1 MLKGNSS
8 NFSDNFYKGQLAKDE
23 DENFLD
29 GYAKGISDASAI
41 AMNMPLFESWTEI
54 TDRIS
59 DTTVQAMAWRS
70 AMAILK
76 KLPKPEKTQ
85 NIDCDDPEM
94 VAAILS
100 NARHTVQIGTTRQ
113 SNKNLEVIKE
123 HFAQELLNLLAEY
136 PEIFVFGREHEY
148 GIGCGNGL
156 KLKLQELAKTDAERT
171 AAMNVVGVS
180 YRSC

>member
-1 MLKGNSS
+1 MLKENSS
-8 NFSDNFYKGQLAKDE
+8 DLSANFYKGQLAKDE

-41 AMNMPLFESWTEI
+41 AMNMPLSESWTEI
-54 TDRIS
+54 KDRIS

-100 NARHTVQIGTTRQ
+100 NARHTVNIGTTLDSLKDR
-113 SNKNLEVIKE
+113 
-123 HFAQELLNLLAEY
+123 FAQELLALLSQY
-136 PEIFVFGREHEY
+136 SEILVFGREHEY